1 MSTGSLMFDLQ
12 PVDSR
17 HYVLALPLHWAN
29 DCPPDFAVPA
39 ALSEFEAGIF
49 LPRGDHDWLGRPAY
63 PPRILLLDGET
74 LHVLP
79 HPSAHEK
86 PFTCALRRIS
96 FVESGHM
103 LLKGW
108 LRFAGPDFDRR
119 IPFNTRA
126 LPPVSCFLRH
136 FRLKLLGRANSP
148 AAGAGEPLD
157 LKFANVLAAE
167 LDNGEAVAAQFFQ
180 RPKQLQSRWLRIPA
194 RRWLAGDLLA
204 LTDRRVLW
212 ITDRERNSYARY
224 GSISSY
230 APLCSLQALDLIPG
244 DGGNLLQLRLAAG
257 LRWDIPV
264 RPENLPSACEFRR
277 R

>member
-103 LLKGW
+103 LLKGGS
-108 LRFAGPDFDRR
+108 ASPDL
-119 IPFNTRA
+119 IST
-126 LPPVSCFLRH
+126 
-136 FRLKLLGRANSP
+136 
-148 AAGAGEPLD
+148 
-157 LKFANVLAAE
+157 AE
-167 LDNGEAVAAQFFQ
+167 
-180 RPKQLQSRWLRIPA
+180 SHSIPA
-194 RRWLAGDLLA
+194 PCHRS
-204 LTDRRVLW
+204 RVF
-212 ITDRERNSYARY
+212 SV
-224 GSISSY
+224 IS
-230 APLCSLQALDLIPG
+230 A
-244 DGGNLLQLRLAAG
+244 
-257 LRWDIPV
+257 
-264 RPENLPSACEFRR
+264 
-277 R
+277 